1 MVPKKS
7 TVYLIIIV
15 LWLATCLYFD
25 FTLAQ
30 PIVLQTNIFAQISI
44 IAFLICLNLFW
55 LYGYYHLVFTVFSWY
70 LSLKPANR
78 QPGQPA
84 NYLTDQQPRVAIL
97 YTTMNDFQ
105 SRSVQSCLT
114 QRYQNYDVYILDD
127 SSDINYRQEIDTF
140 AKEYPGVN
148 VIRRHD
154 RNGFKAGNLNHC
166 LKQIHSNYEYFAIC
180 DADTVLPPD
189 FLAKTVSCFSQDDNI
204 GFVQA
209 RQTANPGQKGRFARV
224 FGFNTDLHWLYYAPV
239 KEKYG
244 FMMFYGHGAVIRTSA
259 WKDIGGFPEIVT
271 EDLAFSSK
279 LREKGYYGVLA
290 ANVECYED
298 FPETYR
304 ALRRRTGKWLTG
316 TMEYLLSYYPA
327 LLRSPVVSWVEKAD
341 IVIGAGS
348 LLLALPFLLYV
359 FVAGL
364 ALPLSQNI
372 FQLNIPLF
380 LILPDHWS
388 NIGDILTK
396 TEYKVYW
403 GFDFYLIM
411 LVTSC
416 SQLLPVM
423 HTYWKK
429 PFQMFKFSAMFT
441 YLCLATAITSS
452 YDLMEYLFTRKT
464 EFAVTGATSRLTL
477 GSKEKVLIVLELTAG
492 TILMLTAC
500 LTANVWLLTVGLGLI
515 LSPLVFKYDFEN
527 KVVNLLLNIPF
538 AINVILLVLIG
549 RSAGR

>member
-1 MVPKKS
+1 MPVKKNI
-7 TVYLIIIV
+7 VYIIILT
-15 LWLATCLYFD
+15 LWALTCLYFD
-25 FTLAQ
+25 FTLSQ
-30 PIVLQTNIFAQISI
+30 PIVFQTNIFAQVSI
-44 IAFLICLNLFW
+44 IMFLICLNLFW
-55 LYGYYHLVFTVFSWY
+55 LYGYYHLIFTVFSIFTRNKTVAVP
-70 LSLKPANR
+70 LPAGE
-78 QPGQPA
+78 PK
-84 NYLTDQQPRVAIL
+84 TAIL

-127 SSDINYRQEIDTF
+127 SSDITYRQEIDTF
-140 AKEYPGVN
+140 AKEYPGVK
-148 VIRRHD
+148 VIRRPN
-154 RNGFKAGNLNHC
+154 RRGFKAGNLNNC
-166 LKQIHSNYEYFAIC
+166 LNQIHGDHEFFAIC

-189 FLAKTVSCFSQDDNI
+189 FLAKTIPCFSQDKNI

-209 RQTANPGQKGRFARV
+209 RQTANPGQKGRFARI
-224 FGFNTDLHWLYYAPV
+224 FGFNTDLHWRYYVPV
-239 KEKYG
+239 KDRYG

-259 WKDIGGFPEIVT
+259 WQDIGGFPEIVT

-304 ALRRRTGKWLTG
+304 GLRKRTGKWLTG
-316 TMEYLLSYYPA
+316 TMEYLLSFYPS
-327 LLRSPVVSWVEKAD
+327 LLKTPGVSWVEKAD
-341 IVIGAGS
+341 ILIGAGS

-359 FVAGL
+359 FIAGA
-364 ALPLSQNI
+364 ALPLSQNL
-372 FQLNIPLF
+372 FRLNIPLF
-380 LILPDHWS
+380 LILPEHWS
-388 NIGDILTK
+388 SIGDILTK

-423 HTYWKK
+423 HAFWKK
-429 PFQMFKFSAMFT
+429 PFQMLKFSAMFT
-441 YLCLATAITSS
+441 FLCLATAITSS
-452 YDLMEYLFTRKT
+452 FDLIEYMFTRRT
-464 EFAVTGATSRLTL
+464 EFAVTGAAAKQIL
-477 GSKEKVLIVLELTAG
+477 GIKEKVLMTLELTAG

-500 LTANVWLLTVGLGLI
+500 LTSNVWLLTVGLGLL

-527 KVVNLLLNIPF
+527 KIVNLLLNIPF
-538 AINVILLVLIG
+538 AINVLLLFLIG
-549 RSAGR
+549 RSVGK